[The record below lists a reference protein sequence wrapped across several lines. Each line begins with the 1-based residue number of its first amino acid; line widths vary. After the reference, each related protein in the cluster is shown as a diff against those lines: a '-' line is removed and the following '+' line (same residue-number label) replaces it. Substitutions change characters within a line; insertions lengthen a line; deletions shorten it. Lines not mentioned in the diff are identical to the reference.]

1 MYIKFVLGL
10 YTIAVGLTGLTLLPP
25 VKVLLIWLLLQGVGV
40 GVGVLVGVLVGV
52 GVLVTVGVVVL
63 VGVEV
68 VVGVGVF

>member
-10 YTIAVGLTGLTLLPP
+10 YTIALGLTGVITLP

-52 GVLVTVGVVVL
+52 GVLVTVGV
-63 VGVEV
+63 GV
-68 VVGVGVF
+68 VVGVGVWVVVGVF